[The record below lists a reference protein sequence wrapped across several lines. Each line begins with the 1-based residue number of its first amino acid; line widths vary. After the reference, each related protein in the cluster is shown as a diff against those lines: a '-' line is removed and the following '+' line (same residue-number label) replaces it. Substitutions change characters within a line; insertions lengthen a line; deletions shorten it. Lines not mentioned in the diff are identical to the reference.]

1 MPRHTLLAV
10 VIVGS
15 LATACAGSDTEDT
28 VRSITDDGVEVA
40 LATIPTTTTPEPDG
54 AVEAVVP
61 TTTSEAEDAAPP
73 EIDEDPETLPPIAE
87 RNLAGKASG
96 PLDVYDTPFGQTV
109 VRTIPA
115 TTILGTPTV
124 VRILGERG
132 RRYEVALPGRPN
144 GATGWVVKE
153 DLELFPALRSIEIDL
168 SERALWVKDGGEIV
182 FTTQIG
188 VGSPSSPT
196 PPGSFFITDAVI
208 IQTSAG
214 PWGPYAF
221 GLSARSD
228 TVTEFNGGDGI
239 IGIHGTNRPRSIGSA
254 QSLGCIR
261 LANEKITELFG
272 LVGVGTPVVITG

>member
-1 MPRHTLLAV
+1 
-10 VIVGS
+10 
-15 LATACAGSDTEDT
+15 
-28 VRSITDDGVEVA
+28 
-40 LATIPTTTTPEPDG
+40 
-54 AVEAVVP
+54 
-61 TTTSEAEDAAPP
+61 
-73 EIDEDPETLPPIAE
+73 
-87 RNLAGKASG
+87 
-96 PLDVYDTPFGQTV
+96 
-109 VRTIPA
+109 
-115 TTILGTPTV
+115 
-124 VRILGERG
+124 
-132 RRYEVALPGRPN
+132 VALPGRPN
-144 GATGWVVKE
+144 GATGWVIKE

-168 SERALWVKDGGEIV
+168 SERALRVIDGEEIV

-208 IQTSAG
+208 IQASGG

-254 QSLGCIR
+254 QSLGCVR
-261 LANEKITELFG
+261 LPNEMITELFG

>member
-1 MPRHTLLAV
+1 MPRHTFLAF

-15 LATACAGSDTEDT
+15 LATACVSSDQEDT
-28 VRSITDDGVEVA
+28 VPSITDDGIEVA
-40 LATIPTTTTPEPDG
+40 IDTIPTTTTPEADQ
-54 AVEAVVP
+54 AIEAVP
-61 TTTSEAEDAAPP
+61 TTTTSEAEGAAPS
-73 EIDEDPETLPPIAE
+73 EIVDNTETLPPIAE

-115 TTILGTPTV
+115 ATVLGTPTV

-144 GATGWVVKE
+144 GATGWVLKE

-168 SERALWVKDGGEIV
+168 SERALWVRDGENIV

-188 VGSPSSPT
+188 IGSPSSPT

-208 IQTSAG
+208 IQASGG
-214 PWGPYAF
+214 PWGPFAF

-261 LANEKITELFG
+261 LTNEQITQLFG